1 MNFEALKREKAEL
14 EKALGNL
21 NNESDELDARS
32 DKTFANMRTI
42 AQESERV
49 ADVAHNAR
57 QILDDLDKEFERKT
71 SLNGTDI
78 TFLFLATAIQCVR
91 WYILSNDKFRIT
103 AKEGDKLFAHVVPK
117 DWHDILLASVPYDAT
132 AKGESLLVQKWNT
145 GLSGFTHRYRTLG
158 HDPIMGWIFGPVNII
173 TNSLTKSDFVT
184 TYKVS
189 NLKIDGP
196 YEGGTFGALSD
207 AWGIIQSDKMI
218 LPAAIARQALH
229 FGTDY
234 FTKQGLPLPFVST
247 ASDEIAKDLMT
258 KFHVDAWS
266 VTRGA
271 TLAVLINSIVAYVHQ
286 LFRDPNEYGSPKL
299 HEVKTKK
306 IIHWSNVIASTSN
319 VIYVAISGDLAK
331 LDVGGILVTLYRL
344 IKDRKFKHE
353 VKREFITE
361 SFNDMIRGK
370 PYDFD

>member
-103 AKEGDKLFAHVVPK
+103 AKEGDKLVGHVVPK

-132 AKGESLLVQKWNT
+132 AKGESLLRQKLNT

-229 FGTDY
+229 FGQFVHARD
-234 FTKQGLPLPFVST
+234 FRVDVDRLFLFEFGVVRLSRRQFFFDFLKLAFVPFDRR
-247 ASDEIAKDLMT
+247 AH
-258 KFHVDAWS
+258 F
-266 VTRGA
+266 
-271 TLAVLINSIVAYVHQ
+271 LAEFRQVRHIFF
-286 LFRDPNEYGSPKL
+286 LFCL
-299 HEVKTKK
+299 
-306 IIHWSNVIASTSN
+306 
-319 VIYVAISGDLAK
+319 
-331 LDVGGILVTLYRL
+331 
-344 IKDRKFKHE
+344 
-353 VKREFITE
+353 EF
-361 SFNDMIRGK
+361 FFRH
-370 PYDFD
+370 